1 MRCCIES
8 RCHLVVAQSDDAR
21 PCILVDDANGIDF
34 SNLKAD
40 HRADT
45 PVFVLNNV
53 KDFSASKCGAISDT
67 RIAEATHK
75 KL

>member
-21 PCILVDDANGIDF
+21 ACILVDNANGIDF

-40 HRADT
+40 HRGDT

-53 KDFSASKCGAISDT
+53 KDFSASKCGAIPDT
-67 RIAEATHK
+67 RIAEGTHK
-75 KL
+75 EL